1 MIDITEQLTIT
12 NKRNHYLYKAS
23 QIYNTLLLPN
33 TRVILTISDI
43 QFKGSLKA
51 FRLQVHLATVG
62 DMNTELAYFN
72 IYGNYIKA
80 PFEKLTRITV
90 PNYSPPS
97 MNINCED
104 YQGKHV
110 SKMLILIAF
119 HYAKQAYPRFNSA
132 SVLFIDTDAS
142 TIVGVDASFNKVSY
156 WTAIGMTDNETNP
169 SSKVSTGYEKR
180 CLVEGLNAY
189 LMPNNNV
196 LDN

>member
-1 MIDITEQLTIT
+1 MIDITEQLTTT
-12 NKRNHYLYKAS
+12 NKRDTYLHKAS
-23 QIYNTLLLPN
+23 QIYNTLTLPN

-51 FRLQVHLATVG
+51 FRLQVHLAMA
-62 DMNTELAYFN
+62 DTELAYFN

-119 HYAKQAYPRFNSA
+119 HYAKKEYHRFNPA
-132 SVLFIDTDAS
+132 SELFIDTDAS

-180 CLVEGLNAY
+180 CLVEDLNAY
-189 LMPNNNV
+189 LFRK
-196 LDN
+196 

>member
-1 MIDITEQLTIT
+1 MIDITEQLTTT
-12 NKRNHYLYKAS
+12 NKRDTYLHKAS
-23 QIYNTLLLPN
+23 QIYNTLTLPN

-51 FRLQVHLATVG
+51 FRLQVHLAMA
-62 DMNTELAYFN
+62 DTELAYFN

-119 HYAKQAYPRFNSA
+119 HYAKKEYPRFNPA
-132 SVLFIDTDAS
+132 SELFIDTDAS
-142 TIVGVDASFNKVSY
+142 TIVGVDASCNKVSY
-156 WTAIGMTDNETNP
+156 WTAIGMIDNETNP

-180 CLVEGLNAY
+180 CIVEDLNAY
-189 LMPNNNV
+189 LFRK
-196 LDN
+196 

>member
-1 MIDITEQLTIT
+1 MIDITEKLTTT
-12 NKRNHYLYKAS
+12 NKQDTYLHKAS
-23 QIYNTLLLPN
+23 QIYNTLSLLN

-51 FRLQVHLATVG
+51 FRLQVHLAMAG
-62 DMNTELAYFN
+62 NMDTELAYFN

-119 HYAKQAYPRFNSA
+119 HYAKKEYPRFNPA
-132 SVLFIDTDAS
+132 SELFIDTDAS
-142 TIVGVDASFNKVSY
+142 TIVGYDASFNKVSY

-180 CLVEGLNAY
+180 CLVEGLCAY
-189 LMPNNNV
+189 LFRK
-196 LDN
+196 